1 MTRIND
7 LLRKALALIVTLSL
21 WGAALPA
28 QAEDTDPKAIAKKA
42 RSNNLLDGSE
52 GLTTLTIANK
62 KGESRVRKMAM
73 VSKLFDGGKTEKRL
87 IRFVEPADI
96 KGTAMLTFDND
107 KKDDDIWLY
116 LPRNHK
122 TRRIVASE
130 KAKNFMGSEFTYAD
144 MTPPDVE
151 DFKCKLLPAATVDS
165 AECYVVEMTPMDEDV
180 EDENGFSKRTS
191 YIGKQDYVIRKSVYY
206 DLDGDKWK
214 TLLATKVKEVDKKK
228 KRFRAHKMV
237 MTNLQ
242 NGRVSTL
249 IIDKLQLRAEIPD
262 EYFTTRYLE
271 RE

>member
-1 MTRIND
+1 M
-7 LLRKALALIVTLSL
+7 
-21 WGAALPA
+21 
-28 QAEDTDPKAIAKKA
+28 QA
-42 RSNNLLDGSE
+42 
-52 GLTTLTIANK
+52 
-62 KGESRVRKMAM
+62 
-73 VSKLFDGGKTEKRL
+73 
-87 IRFVEPADI
+87 
-96 KGTAMLTFDND
+96 
-107 KKDDDIWLY
+107 
-116 LPRNHK
+116 
-122 TRRIVASE
+122 
-130 KAKNFMGSEFTYAD
+130 
-144 MTPPDVE
+144 
-151 DFKCKLLPAATVDS
+151 PAATVDS